1 MNKKLLIILEIF
13 VVTALY
19 TPYLWGIEV
28 HEVVTDPLTQDV
40 LGNCITKLVFP
51 TGINTDSDYKE
62 VKELIST
69 LYDTYGMTHDIF
81 ISQVGFNGDVFY
93 WKLDRFDGQ
102 EPIFVPL
109 QKVPGISSEITLEEF
124 VTRRYPSAFGIH
136 LAPKS
141 SINPYL
147 PEVSLPS
154 SQNLYGSLPAN
165 APHWLKNVPWYLVQ
179 DGVDYVKRTYNADL
193 GTWETYLMAAIW
205 DAEGADL
212 KTAFGIRHYDNAYDK
227 AEECAATIYKYI
239 NRFWN
244 HLEEIKNNP
253 QEAEQFGKALVATA
267 ALELY
272 RAGEDLFEYF
282 RANVLKM
289 LVPDYLDFLNRGKE
303 SNIDKADTA
312 TKRLNY
318 AQFLLEFIPEDF
330 SVNFDYRR
338 VARYFLDRFQSPSE
352 SDQFLIFATFLLPYE
367 GMNYSSGYCPIW
379 DMGGSFWRGA
389 YEEKPGHFELN
400 SNWGMN
406 VYSNLSYLLR
416 EMPTVPVTT
425 PIVSYFLS
433 RKYF

>member
-1 MNKKLLIILEIF
+1 MNNKKLIKLVLISILGGYIYGWGLSFSWLDKKDYLPAPGKEENPGFMEWAVIGRGNPEDDLRRLEEYLIDMSQKNEIF
-13 VVTALY
+13 LQT
-19 TPYLWGIEV
+19 T
-28 HEVVTDPLTQDV
+28 
-40 LGNCITKLVFP
+40 
-51 TGINTDSDYKE
+51 
-62 VKELIST
+62 
-69 LYDTYGMTHDIF
+69 
-81 ISQVGFNGDVFY
+81 NGDPHWYKVEVTPDEEVILVDY
-93 WKLDRFDGQ
+93 LNPDRDNTLFTLKALNAIPGVSTPVLLSYYSKPPQEQMVDGNNAVLTTAQ
-102 EPIFVPL
+102 
-109 QKVPGISSEITLEEF
+109 SYS
-124 VTRRYPSAFGIH
+124 
-136 LAPKS
+136 
-141 SINPYL
+141 NPYT
-147 PEVSLPS
+147 
-154 SQNLYGSLPAN
+154 GSLPAN
-165 APHWLKNVPWYLVQ
+165 APDWLKNVPWYLVQ

-205 DAEGADL
+205 DAEGAKLD
-212 KTAFGIRHYDNAYDK
+212 TAFGIRHYDNAYDK

-312 TKRLNY
+312 TKRLSY
-318 AQFLLEFIPEDF
+318 ARFLLEFIPEDF
-330 SVNFDYRR
+330 SANFDYRK
-338 VARYFLDRFQSPSE
+338 VARYFLDKFQSASE

-379 DMGGSFWRGA
+379 DMGGAFWRGA

-416 EMPTVPVTT
+416 EMPTIPVTT
-425 PIVSYFLS
+425 PIV
-433 RKYF
+433 